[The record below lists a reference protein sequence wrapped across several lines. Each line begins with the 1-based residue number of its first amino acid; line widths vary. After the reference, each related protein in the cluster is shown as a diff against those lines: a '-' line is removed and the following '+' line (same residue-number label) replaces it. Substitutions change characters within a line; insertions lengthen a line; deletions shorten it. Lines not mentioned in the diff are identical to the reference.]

1 MSFCYNCYVNIGGN
15 AMDIQH
21 IKYFLEVAKYKSFSK
36 AAEHL
41 FVTQPIL
48 TRCIKNME
56 KELEQPLII
65 RSTKSFA
72 LTDAGET
79 LVVYGTQVVE
89 QYEDIYRRLQDI
101 KKSQTGEIHISSPG
115 VLLDMYF
122 PKLVTEYRAK
132 YPGIKISISERGSR
146 LIAKDVL
153 EGKVDIGLVMLPIE
167 EAYQLNVIPL
177 IRDEV
182 CVLVRKDHAFAKK
195 EYVHIK
201 QLQGV
206 EIITYNKN
214 NTLYNTFVDMCKEQG
229 FVPDITYQ
237 SMMPNFVMDVISYG
251 NCVGIVPAPMLEQF
265 PNEELVSIPI
275 RPHFP
280 WEIAMITKKERYLP
294 NAANSFLEFVQ
305 EHL

>member
-1 MSFCYNCYVNIGGN
+1 
-15 AMDIQH
+15 MDIQH
-21 IKYFLEVAKYKSFSK
+21 IKYFLEIARCKSFSK

-56 KELEQPLII
+56 EELEQPLII
-65 RSTKSFA
+65 RSTKTFA
-72 LTDAGET
+72 LTDAGEA
-79 LVVYGTQVVE
+79 LVVYGSRLVE
-89 QYEDIYRRLQDI
+89 QYEDIYRHLQDI
-101 KKSQTGEIHISSPG
+101 KESKVGEIHISSPG

-122 PKLVTEYRAK
+122 PKLVTEYRKK
-132 YPGIKISISERGSR
+132 YPGIKITISERGSR
-146 LIAKDVL
+146 LIAQDVL
-153 EGKVDIGLVMLPIE
+153 DGKVDIGLVMLPVE
-167 EAYQLNVIPL
+167 ETYQLNVVPI

-182 CVLVRKDHAFAKK
+182 CVLVRKDHAFAKR

-214 NTLYNTFVDMCKEQG
+214 NTLYNTFVEMCQEQG
-229 FVPDITYQ
+229 FLPDIIYQ
-237 SMMPNFVMDVISYG
+237 SMMPNFVMDVIAYG
-251 NCVGIVPAPMLEQF
+251 NCVGIMPAPMLKQF
-265 PNEELVSIPI
+265 QTEDLVSVPI

-280 WEIAMITKKERYLP
+280 WEIAMITQKGRYLP

-305 EHL
+305 EYLQ